1 MFLGFLFP
9 HKHAD
14 TQIYRNFMQW
24 IEAYEDHSP
33 VIKAVKMLCN
43 ATIWWGQTGG
53 GAHWIGI
60 GKDIGKKYQA

>member
-1 MFLGFLFP
+1 
-9 HKHAD
+9 
-14 TQIYRNFMQW
+14 MQW
-24 IEAYEDHSP
+24 IEAYEGHSP